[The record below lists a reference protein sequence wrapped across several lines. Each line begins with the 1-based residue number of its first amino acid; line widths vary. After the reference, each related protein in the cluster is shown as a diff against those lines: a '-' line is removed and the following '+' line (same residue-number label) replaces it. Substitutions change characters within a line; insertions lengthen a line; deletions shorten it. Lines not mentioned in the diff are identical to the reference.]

1 VDAYELTAI
10 PAVACVLQLLDDH
23 RPPGLFY
30 QATFVEPVRF
40 FDDMRRMGVTIAV
53 EDDDPTTVVQHQ

>member
-10 PAVACVLQLLDDH
+10 PAVACVLQMLDEQ
-23 RPPGLFY
+23 RPAVLFY

-40 FDDMRRMGVTIAV
+40 FDDMRRMGVTITI
-53 EDDDPTTVVQHQ
+53 EDDDPTIVRHQ